1 MLQTVF
7 LYVVYFI
14 AIRTLVPRIRQLS
27 ITGFTGF
34 TKKKLSAP
42 TSSPPSPSRTAPSRT
57 LFDFDGE
64 HAEVFRV
71 MSEQHLH
78 ERGPWMRMKQ
88 FTEEYAAE
96 KEGLQILDIATGSGE
111 PGEWYILKSIP
122 LGDWVWLDWTLRSLQ
137 ALVLLY
143 TSIIFY
149 RQQHLKNFHNYHTN
163 NDVPFYDTYTWTHTH
178 GHSGTMIAK
187 ALPAASVIL
196 TDVRI
201 FIPWLCI

>member
-1 MLQTVF
+1 MKWPRCTRTQTKTSTVLRQKPKHPKQHIFFVVFNIDMLQTVF

-111 PGEWYILKSIP
+111 PGE
-122 LGDWVWLDWTLRSLQ
+122 
-137 ALVLLY
+137 
-143 TSIIFY
+143 
-149 RQQHLKNFHNYHTN
+149 
-163 NDVPFYDTYTWTHTH
+163 
-178 GHSGTMIAK
+178 
-187 ALPAASVIL
+187 
-196 TDVRI
+196 
-201 FIPWLCI
+201 